1 MGSFAAFRAGIR
13 RVNGAPLVVVG
24 MFVVTLVVALPLSY
38 VLRSEIGAHLGS
50 SLAAD
55 AAAAGTNDDWWQE
68 FSAQASGLATT
79 FIPSITGF
87 GAVLENLSNLLD
99 NVRQTRAIAAA
110 TALWLLLWSFL
121 SGGVIDRFAR
131 ARRTRSHGFFGAC
144 GMHVWRLLRLGLVAL
159 AVYAFLFG
167 YVHKW
172 IFTFGYPR
180 WTQDLTVERSA
191 FAVRLACYIVF
202 GALLVLCS
210 LIFDY
215 ARVRIVV
222 EDRRSA
228 LSGLLAGARFAWR
241 HRAGALGLYA
251 VNAVAFL
258 GLAAAYAVI
267 APGAP
272 RSGWSTWLVVGL
284 GEAYILLRHYLK
296 LLFYASETAF
306 FQGALA
312 HAAYTAAPPIVW
324 PDSPAAES
332 IGNVDPS
339 RMA

>member
-1 MGSFAAFRAGIR
+1 MGSVAAFREGAR
-13 RVNGAPLVVVG
+13 RVNGAPLVLLG
-24 MFVVTLVVALPLSY
+24 LFAVTLLVALPLSY
-38 VLRSEIGAHLGS
+38 ILRGEIEAHLGT

-55 AAAAGTNDDWWQE
+55 TAATGTNFDWWQE

-79 FIPSITGF
+79 FVPSITGF
-87 GAVLENLSNLLD
+87 GAVLDNLSTLLD
-99 NVRQTRAIAAA
+99 DTRQTRAIAGV
-110 TALWLLLWSFL
+110 TAVWLLVWSFL

-167 YVHKW
+167 YVHMW
-172 IFTFGYPR
+172 IFDVGYPR
-180 WTQDLTVERSA
+180 WTRDVTVERSA
-191 FAVRLACYIVF
+191 FLMRLACYVVF
-202 GALLVLCS
+202 GALVVLCN
-210 LIFDY
+210 LVFDY

-228 LSGLLAGARFAWR
+228 LSGLVAGARFAWR
-241 HRAGALGLYA
+241 HRAGVVGLYGM
-251 VNAVAFL
+251 NALAFVV
-258 GLAAAYAVI
+258 LAAVYAAI

-272 RSGWSTWLVVGL
+272 RSGWSTWAVLGL

>member
-24 MFVVTLVVALPLSY
+24 MFAVTLVVALPLSY